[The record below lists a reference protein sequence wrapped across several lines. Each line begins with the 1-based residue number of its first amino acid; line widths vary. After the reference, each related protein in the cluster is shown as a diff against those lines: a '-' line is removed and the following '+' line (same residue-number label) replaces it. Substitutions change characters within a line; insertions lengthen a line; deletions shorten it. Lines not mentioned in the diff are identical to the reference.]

1 MKIKK
6 LKNQRGYTLMELMLV
21 IAIMTLISIG
31 VIQDRMAEASQL
43 RAKTL
48 GKEIATVATALQSYT
63 GYYSGSDGAPG
74 APVTGTVRN
83 GINFLKSNTC
93 SSTETT
99 SKGAIPV
106 GFLGD
111 CGYLSHITTP
121 TRDQRT
127 TFGNLSFK
135 TTFKRTAAG
144 AGNPG
149 TILEA
154 ITVLDPLKG
163 HDGVMMSE
171 SGLAA
176 LVAGGMS
183 STSVGAGGEAGYRVV
198 YCVPG
203 GRGDASYNRM
213 CTGNADKIVIMTT
226 TDATANIWLRT
237 DGRNTMNNLITFG
250 ETVNSALRGLVN
262 INKLVLPRGGQKLTI
277 EQDSKVFVDI
287 DKSKFD
293 VIDANLT
300 VKGTGYIKSET
311 SIVAKNSVQSKVY
324 LPFLGDG
331 NENSTASDYR
341 IQIEDKSEMKSVGLN
356 GIYLGTTS
364 GSRAEN
370 SNVSSI
376 IAETDKD
383 IRITSDSV
391 EFLQITGAGGDVD
404 LKGEV
409 NVSDLNVEL
418 ENGTHKSLAQLLPRY
433 TLLGVQKIVGNG
445 SDHVNKSTYEL
456 LGCRKEDMKPILVV
470 SGMNVQGFLAT
481 DSTWRGFDAGQFS
494 GSERAYAIKDP
505 SRFITYGENIAYVT
519 DNGSSWTA
527 IIDGYSRGANHS
539 KKGWEQRRYGAGLLH
554 VYCLNDIK
562 KTP

>member
-31 VIQDRMAEASQL
+31 VMQDRMAEASQL

-74 APVTGTVRN
+74 APVTGTVRT

-93 SSTETT
+93 SSAETT

-111 CGYLSHITTP
+111 CGYLSHTTTP

-149 TILEA
+149 TVLEA

-163 HDGVMMSE
+163 HNGVMMSE

-311 SIVAKNSVQSKVY
+311 SVVAKNSVQSKVY

-331 NENSTASDYR
+331 NEKSTTSNYR
-341 IQIEDKSEMKSVGLN
+341 VQIDGKSEMKSVGLN
-356 GIYLGTTS
+356 GIYLGKTA

-370 SNVSSI
+370 NG
-376 IAETDKD
+376 
-383 IRITSDSV
+383 ITSITAENNTSMKIRSNSV
-391 EFLQITGAGGDVD
+391 GFEQISGADVA
-404 LKGEV
+404 LKGMV
-409 NVSDLNVEL
+409 NVSQLGVEL
-418 ENGTHKSLAQLLPRY
+418 DNGTHKSLSQLLPRY

-445 SDHVNKSTYEL
+445 SDYVSKSTYEL
-456 LGCRKEDMKPILVV
+456 LGCRREDMKPILVV

-481 DSTWRGFDAGQFS
+481 DSTWKGFDAPHYG
-494 GSERAYAIKDP
+494 GKERAYAIKDP
-505 SRFITYGENIAYVT
+505 TRFITYGENIAYVI
-519 DNGSSWTA
+519 DHGSSWTA

-539 KKGWEQRRYGAGLLH
+539 KKGWAQRRYGAGLLH

-562 KTP
+562 KTL